1 MAKSKYP
8 GVYPA
13 DKADRWVL
21 RMCYTVN
28 GKTYRDT
35 ETVTAKTQKQAYDM
49 MIKLKEEKKNTI
61 LTGGTHNT
69 DSKLDFVDL
78 VNKWKEAKRVDIKRG
93 KFSPTTFATYES
105 TLTKYIIPYF
115 GPMLVSSIKAST
127 IYNYIDSIKAD
138 YSLSDKTI
146 KNQLMLLRAILTYAV
161 ERDMLEYNPMIK
173 VKYEVNKSDDV
184 QYFTPQQLN
193 KIVELL
199 NKDLDD
205 LEISFDKSRKYKDMD
220 KSERDR
226 RANIRIL
233 DASSKRLFVSLA
245 IVTGAR
251 RGELIGL
258 TWSDIDMEN
267 KLIKFKGTSYTLA
280 GEQTK
285 KKETL
290 KNGNKVKDVT
300 LNNSLI
306 PLIDEYK
313 QLQKKV
319 IKQNKWSYNDF
330 VFLTLKDG
338 KINKAGDPIRGDT
351 FTQWFSGW
359 CVEHGEDLG
368 LTETEAKEAH
378 VHMLR
383 HSSISYLLNNGIPL
397 KAVADRSGHNDKDV
411 TDKIYGHIYDETQ
424 RTAASMFDNLF
435 ESDTSDK

>member
-61 LTGGTHNT
+61 LTGGTHNA
-69 DSKLDFVDL
+69 DSKMDFVDL

-115 GPMLVSSIKAST
+115 GPMVVSSIKAST
-127 IYNYIDSIKAD
+127 IYNYIDNIKLE

-146 KNQLMLLRAILTYAV
+146 KNQLMLIRAILTYAV
-161 ERDMLEYNPMIK
+161 ERDVIEYNPMTK
-173 VKYEVNKSDDV
+173 VKYEIDKPDDA
-184 QYFTPQQLN
+184 QYFTEQQMSEML
-193 KIVELL
+193 KLL

-205 LEISFDKSRKYKDMD
+205 LEISFDKSRKYKDLD

-258 TWSDIDMEN
+258 TWSDIDIEN

-285 KKETL
+285 KKDTL
-290 KNGNKVKDVT
+290 KNGSKAKEVT
-300 LNNSLI
+300 LNESII
-306 PLIDEYK
+306 PMIEEYK
-313 QLQKKV
+313 QLQKTV

-338 KINKAGDPIRGDT
+338 KVNKAGGPIRGDT
-351 FTQWFSGW
+351 FTKWFSGW
-359 CVEHGEDLG
+359 CLEHGDELG

-383 HSSISYLLNNGIPL
+383 HSSISLLMNSDIPI
-397 KAVADRSGHNDKDV
+397 KAIADRAGHSDV
-411 TDKIYGHIYDETQ
+411 KVTTSIYSHVYDETK
-424 RTAASMFDNLF
+424 RTAAQQFDKLF
-435 ESDTSDK
+435 ESETSKE